1 MSILYTPAGDTDPI
15 RDCYDGAMLHIIRTY
30 KPSYVRVFLS
40 AEMTVKENARQVYS
54 KAISYVAPECGFDFI
69 KTDIVDVQLMEKLV
83 PLAEGFLQLRKEYPD
98 EEILLN
104 LSSGTPQMKTVM
116 SFLATD
122 FENVRAIQVDSP
134 QRGSNRAAHAT
145 QDAEDITAVIENNFD
160 NAPDYTCRCH
170 EAPLSLLR
178 RYSIRHQLI
187 SLVQNYEYSAALAL
201 YNQNKALFADETGKL
216 LKHADL
222 RSRMLIKDAF
232 DVMGN
237 DIYKN
242 NSIRKTNEFLM
253 VMELNQR
260 KGKLVE
266 LIPKLT
272 PFLYELVLFYL
283 GNKLGI
289 NPSRFCYRKKN
300 TNNTKNT
307 NESWQINTSRLREI
321 EPEVMKH
328 LHAKFNGSFRDDTEL
343 SFTNMLYMLEAIK
356 SVDAELLELLQTL
369 RIVEKNQRNKIAHTI
384 LMDVTEERFKAI
396 KPGLSSAQLMQ
407 LLRKA
412 FFIIMDGE
420 SIHNVNVYN
429 ELNAKIVASLDKFR
443 A

>member
-1 MSILYTPAGDTDPI
+1 MSILYSPVGDTDPI
-15 RDCYDGAMLHIIRTY
+15 RDCYDGALLHIIRTY
-30 KPSYVRVFLS
+30 KPSYARIFLS
-40 AEMTVKENARQVYS
+40 AEMTAKEDSRQVYS
-54 KAISYVAPECGFDFI
+54 KAINCVAPACKLDFI

-83 PLAEGFLQLRKEYPD
+83 PLAEGFLQLRKEYPN

-134 QRGSNRAAHAT
+134 QKGSNRAAHAT
-145 QDAEDITAVIENNFD
+145 QDAEDIDAVIENNFD
-160 NAPDYTCRCH
+160 NAPDYKCRCH

-222 RSRMLIKDAF
+222 RSKMLIEEAF
-232 DVMGN
+232 AVMGKDRYRN
-237 DIYKN
+237 S
-242 NSIRKTNEFLM
+242 SIRKTNEFLM

-266 LIPKLT
+266 FIPKLT
-272 PFLYELVLFYL
+272 PFLYELTLFYL
-283 GNKLGI
+283 GSKLGF
-289 NPSRFCYRKKN
+289 NPSRFCYSKQKPSDSWRIS
-300 TNNTKNT
+300 TKM
-307 NESWQINTSRLREI
+307 LRETA
-321 EPEVMKH
+321 PEVMAH
-328 LHAKFNGSFRDDTEL
+328 LNKMYAGSFVDNKEL
-343 SFTNMLYMLEAIK
+343 SFTNILCMLEAIK
-356 SVDAELLELLQTL
+356 AVDVNLLEILHTL
-369 RIVEKNQRNKIAHTI
+369 RIVEKKQRNKIAHTI
-384 LMDVTEERFKAI
+384 LMNITEETFKAVE
-396 KPGLSSAQLMQ
+396 PCLSSAQLVQ

-412 FFIIMDGE
+412 FLQIMQGE
-420 SIHNVNVYN
+420 SIYKYNVYD
-429 ELNAKIVASLDKFR
+429 ELNEKIVFSLDKFR
-443 A
+443 S